1 MLWQV
6 AASSMGDIMNIKF
19 MVAAAFCAGVLSGCQ
34 TAPQEEMIWLRTDG
48 QSQVGNPH
56 LLQQY
61 EIDKTICMGEAQKSA
76 VGAPMVYSNGS
87 FASEVNASI
96 VRNQQGNALQDVAK
110 GCMAQRGY
118 LLVPK
123 AQAPAMAEQFRA
135 NAKKA
140 N

>member
-1 MLWQV
+1 MKIRY
-6 AASSMGDIMNIKF
+6 A
-19 MVAAAFCAGVLSGCQ
+19 VAAACVAALSGCQ
-34 TAPQEEMIWLRTDG
+34 TTPQEEMIWLRTDG

-56 LLQQY
+56 LLQQH

-87 FASEVNASI
+87 FVSEVNASM
-96 VRNQQGNALQDVAK
+96 VRSQQGNAVADVAK

-123 AQAPAMAEQFRA
+123 SQAPAMAQQFRE
-135 NAKKA
+135 NAKKK
-140 N
+140 